1 MKNSRRT
8 LAIIAFSGLF
18 LIPLYFMFSGSLREP
33 GLPPPDGFEWLPNDP
48 DLDNYENVF
57 LFVPLA
63 KATMNSAFVA
73 VIAVPITVLLGSW
86 AGFAIT
92 RSPPRV
98 ARWLIGLSVAA
109 LVIPASALWVPRFV
123 LFRWLNL
130 VDTPWA
136 LIAPALMATTPFF
149 VLLFAIAYSRIPK
162 QLFEA
167 AELEG
172 ASPFS
177 IWWKVAFPLGRSAT
191 FAVAMLALVW
201 HWSNFIDPLLYLT
214 SEEKATLPLALA
226 ALQSLEATNYPILMA
241 GAVAAT
247 VVPLVAFAI
256 AQRALF
262 SRALDIG

>member
-1 MKNSRRT
+1 MSRRT
-8 LAIIAFSGLF
+8 LGIVAFSILF
-18 LIPLYFMFSGSLREP
+18 LIPLFFMFSGSLREP
-33 GLPPPDGFEWLPNDP
+33 GLPPPDGFEWLPDDP
-48 DLDNYENVF
+48 DFDNYDSVF

-63 KATMNSAFVA
+63 RATLNSAFVA
-73 VIAVPITVLLGSW
+73 LIAVPLTILVGSW

-92 RSPPRV
+92 RSPPRI

-149 VLLFAIAYSRIPK
+149 VLLFAIAYARIPK

-172 ASPFS
+172 MSPVKV
-177 IWWKVAFPLGRSAT
+177 WWRVAFPLGRSAT

-201 HWSNFIDPLLYLT
+201 HWSNFIDPLLYIT
-214 SEEKATLPLALA
+214 SEENATLPLALR
-226 ALQSLEATNYPILMA
+226 ALQSLEPTNYPILMA
-241 GAVAAT
+241 GAVVAT
-247 VVPLVAFAI
+247 AVPLVAFAI

-262 SRALDIG
+262 ARALDV